1 MKRNYVF
8 TYRLE
13 KQKESIGKPRLVMI
27 KFVRY
32 NDSRNIFTS
41 RKNLEEKVSLE
52 KSLTGYQMKNFI
64 KLELLPDLRTF
75 KQWMGRFYWRARVE
89 SKVFYAHFPLKKVPS
104 RMTGKEFWLANY
116 FLFTYALNLL
126 NFKAL
131 FSYAAFTL
139 IYILIAYILLVN
151 KMIYKWPY
159 LYIKT

>member
-32 NDSRNIFTS
+32 NDSRNI
-41 RKNLEEKVSLE
+41 LEEKVSLE

-75 KQWMGRFYWRARVE
+75 KQWMGRFY
-89 SKVFYAHFPLKKVPS
+89 
-104 RMTGKEFWLANY
+104 
-116 FLFTYALNLL
+116 
-126 NFKAL
+126 
-131 FSYAAFTL
+131 
-139 IYILIAYILLVN
+139 
-151 KMIYKWPY
+151 
-159 LYIKT
+159 